1 VLRSTRHRFV
11 AASVAAVLLA
21 ALLCMLAGP
30 AAGEGGP
37 HAAPYAGLALI
48 YYADGVNAT
57 SLAQSGWA

>member
-1 VLRSTRHRFV
+1 
-11 AASVAAVLLA
+11 VAAVLLA